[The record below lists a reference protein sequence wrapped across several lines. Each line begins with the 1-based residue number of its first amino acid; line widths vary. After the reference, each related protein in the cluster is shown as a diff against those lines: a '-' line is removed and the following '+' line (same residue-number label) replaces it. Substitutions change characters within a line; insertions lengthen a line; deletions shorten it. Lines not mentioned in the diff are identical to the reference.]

1 LQNLETD
8 AAKLAKQYLSLGGK
22 RRSKLDD
29 NLVSTRQWED
39 EPGEATAFWEEKI
52 ANLPEPRRTE
62 VETQLPSINA
72 D

>member
-1 LQNLETD
+1 LETD

-39 EPGEATAFWEEKI
+39 EPVEATEFWDEKI

-62 VETQLPSINA
+62 VETHLPSINA